1 MLWVGWTIATIAAT
15 ALQIVVPQHHP
26 AATVISY
33 GAWILGCLALVGGI
47 VVHRPP
53 RTLPWLLLFGSLLS
67 DLIGNTILLIH
78 IKTLGTVPFPSQ
90 SDVFWL
96 LKYPLLAAG
105 LMLLINGLSWRRDRA
120 GILDTLIVSV
130 GLGLGVWLLFLRG
143 LIAYGDMSPLTK
155 AVSVAY
161 PLADLL
167 LLAAVIRFFTSPA
180 KRSGTFWHLISALV
194 VLSVSHGTFIWQTS
208 HGIFNNLTAPA
219 FTLCG
224 LLLGGAAL
232 HPSMAAFG
240 GVTDHVAFG
249 RVTKRRVMLI
259 GSACL
264 FSPML
269 LLVDG
274 LVTDGRVDW
283 LAASICCMVVF
294 VLVAGRMVGLVRTVQ
309 DQAEQLAAMAYH
321 DALTGIPNRR
331 SWEAE
336 LERRLAVARR
346 QDTAVT
352 VGLIDLDLFKRYN
365 DEHGHPAGDALLR
378 EAATAWCGQLRAE
391 DLIARYGGEEFG
403 VILQCGLRDAE
414 IIMERVRSVT
424 PYRQT
429 FSAAIARWNGNESAE
444 QLLARIDAALYIAK
458 RDGRDQIMVSGNPI
472 TSAPR

>member
-1 MLWVGWTIATIAAT
+1 VTIATT
-15 ALQIVVPQHHP
+15 GLQVVVPPRHP
-26 AATVISY
+26 AAPVISY
-33 GAWILGCLALVGGI
+33 GAWVLGCLAMAAGI
-47 VVHRPP
+47 MIHRPA
-53 RTLPWLLLFGSLLS
+53 RRLPWLLLLASLLS
-67 DLIGNTILLIH
+67 DLIGNTLLEIH
-78 IKTLGTVPFPSQ
+78 LNTLGMVPFPSQ

-96 LKYPLLAAG
+96 LKYPLLATG

-143 LIAYGDMSPLTK
+143 LIAYGEMPLLTK

-167 LLAAVIRFFTSPA
+167 LLAAVIRFFTSPTR
-180 KRSGTFWHLISALV
+180 RSGTFWQLVLALL

-208 HGIFNNLTAPA
+208 HGVFDNFTAPG

-232 HPSMAAFG
+232 HPSMSAFG
-240 GVTDHVAFG
+240 GVPDHTPFG
-249 RVTKRRVMLI
+249 RVTARRVVLI

-264 FSPML
+264 LSPIL
-269 LLVDG
+269 LLMDG
-274 LVTDGRVDW
+274 LLTNGRVDW

-294 VLVAGRMVGLVRTVQ
+294 TLVVGRMVGLVRTVQ
-309 DQAEQLAAMAYH
+309 DQAGQLEAMAYL
-321 DALTGIPNRR
+321 DMLTGIPNRR
-331 SWEAE
+331 AWEAE
-336 LERRLAVARR
+336 LGRRLTIARR
-346 QDTAVT
+346 QGTAVT

-378 EAATAWCGQLRAE
+378 EAATAWHGQLRAE

-414 IIMERVRSVT
+414 TIMERVRSVT
-424 PYRQT
+424 PYQQT
-429 FSAAIARWNGNESAE
+429 FSAAIARWNGDESAE
-444 QLLARIDAALYIAK
+444 QLLARIDAALYVAK
-458 RDGRDQIMVSGNPI
+458 HDGRDRIMVSGNPV
-472 TSAPR
+472 TSLAG